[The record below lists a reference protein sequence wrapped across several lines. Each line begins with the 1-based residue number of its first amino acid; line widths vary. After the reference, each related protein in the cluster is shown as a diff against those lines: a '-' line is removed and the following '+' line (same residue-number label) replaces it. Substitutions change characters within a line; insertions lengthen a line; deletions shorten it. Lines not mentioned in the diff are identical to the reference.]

1 MSGKGKVFGRKGWK
15 ADNQHSLKT
24 EQVVLSSS
32 DPRHDIGT
40 VAYLRLQD
48 ARLVSKSDTPADP
61 LALLHVPPLL
71 DEDAEAM
78 YKALQPHDRLE
89 ESITPEGSRAS
100 DTTALKA
107 CSGGAGP
114 WLSVGNI
121 VSARHTAEE
130 QMEECFATLKR
141 ECLCTGP

>member
-1 MSGKGKVFGRKGWK
+1 M
-15 ADNQHSLKT
+15 
-24 EQVVLSSS
+24 LSAS

-78 YKALQPHDRLE
+78 YKALQPYDRIV
-89 ESITPEGSRAS
+89 ESITHEGSRDS
-100 DTTALKA
+100 DTTALTV
-107 CSGGAGP
+107 CSGSAGP

-121 VSARHTAEE
+121 TSSRHTAKE
-130 QMEECFATLKR
+130 QIEECFATLKR
-141 ECLCTGP
+141 ECICKGS